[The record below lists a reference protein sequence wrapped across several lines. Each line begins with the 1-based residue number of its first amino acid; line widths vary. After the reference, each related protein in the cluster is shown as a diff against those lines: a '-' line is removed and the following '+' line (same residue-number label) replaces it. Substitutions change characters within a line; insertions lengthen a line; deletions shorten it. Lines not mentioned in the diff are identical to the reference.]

1 MYAARTRARR
11 AFALWYRVY
20 RTREAAPSG
29 KSGTAP
35 VPAARG
41 ETRRAVFEK
50 PCPDRPWGAGAVWG
64 FFFSPPGPR
73 RRAPPLPAPP
83 PHGRSGQKT
92 FAPALTAGRIM
103 M

>member
-35 VPAARG
+35 VPAA
-41 ETRRAVFEK
+41 
-50 PCPDRPWGAGAVWG
+50 
-64 FFFSPPGPR
+64 
-73 RRAPPLPAPP
+73 
-83 PHGRSGQKT
+83 HGRSGQKT